1 MYFTNCKTLAV
12 LKTEY
17 RNLCKKYHPD
27 NPNGDAE
34 IMKVIN
40 AEFDRLFPILKA
52 KEKKANSTNN
62 TEFDWEDS
70 FTSEKKKTKV
80 EETPEMFREIIY
92 KLFSISDDIII
103 EICGSWLWLTGS
115 TYQVKEQLKAIGCR
129 WSKSKKKWYFT
140 YEPYMYTRYTISEQ
154 ARRFKYGSEF
164 VEANKYQKL
173 HD

>member
-1 MYFTNCKTLAV
+1 MYFTNCKTLSE

-17 RNLCKKYHPD
+17 RNLCKKFHPD

-34 IMKVIN
+34 IMKIIN
-40 AEFDRLFPILKA
+40 AEFDRLFHILKA
-52 KEKKANSTNN
+52 KEKNTNSTNN
-62 TEFDWEDS
+62 QHTNCNTDS
-70 FTSEKKKTKV
+70 SEKKTKV
-80 EETPEMFREIIY
+80 DETPEMFREIIY
-92 KLFSISDDIII
+92 KLFAISEDIII
-103 EICGSWLWLTGS
+103 EICGTWLWLTGN
-115 TYQVKEQLKAIGCR
+115 TYQVKEQLKDIGCR